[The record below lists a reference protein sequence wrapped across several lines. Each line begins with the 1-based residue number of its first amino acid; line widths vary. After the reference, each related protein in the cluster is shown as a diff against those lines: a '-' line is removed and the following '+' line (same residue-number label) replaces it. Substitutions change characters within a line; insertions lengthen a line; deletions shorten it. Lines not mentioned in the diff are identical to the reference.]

1 MTLPLPTRRRSPGAR
16 TKQMAQKK
24 KASQPSSKPLLKA
37 PTGIQGLDE
46 ITGGG
51 LPRGRPTLVS
61 GGAGSGKTLFG
72 LEFLV
77 RGATKYSEPGVFI
90 SFEESIPD
98 LTRNVASLG
107 FDLDRLVANKQ
118 LFLDHVHISRS
129 EIAETGEYDLDGL
142 FIRIADAVQRVG
154 AKRVVLD
161 TIEALFGELPNPGI
175 LRAEIRR
182 LFGWLKE
189 KGLTTVI
196 TAERDRPEKLT
207 RHGIEE
213 FVSDCVIVLDNR
225 VREEISTRRLRIVK
239 YRGSTH
245 GLNEYPF
252 LIDEQGISVL
262 PISSLGLDHAASVE
276 RISTGIGAL
285 DGMLGAKGFYRGSSI
300 LISGTPGT
308 GKTTLAAHFVDA
320 ACRRGE
326 RCLFLAFEESPEQ
339 IIRNMHSVGIH
350 LEPWV
355 RKGLLR
361 FQAAR
366 ATYWGIEQHLLRC
379 HKYISSFQPAVVVV
393 DPITNLLMVSTQTQV
408 RSMLTRLVDF
418 LKTQGV
424 TTIFTSLTT
433 GGGTLEPSEEYV
445 SSLMDTS
452 LLLKSLEVGG
462 ERNRALYVLKSR
474 GMGHSNQIREFLLT
488 NDGFRLL
495 DVYLGPEGVLTG
507 AARVSQEMRE
517 KAVVTL
523 HRQTLETSQ
532 RELERKRRI
541 FEARMVMLRAEFEAE
556 EEIIQQTI
564 SESELLGEEVVQD
577 RGQMVLSRQA
587 DSSSYKK
594 EGRAKVAP

>member
-1 MTLPLPTRRRSPGAR
+1 MG
-16 TKQMAQKK
+16 QKK
-24 KASQPSSKPLLKA
+24 KASQPSSKTLPKA
-37 PTGIQGLDE
+37 ATGIQGLDE

-77 RGATKYSEPGVFI
+77 RGATQYNEPGVFM

-98 LTRNVASLG
+98 LTKNVASLG
-107 FDLDRLVANKQ
+107 FDLDRLVADKK

-142 FIRIADAVQRVG
+142 FIRIADAVQKVG
-154 AKRVVLD
+154 ARRIVLD

-175 LRAEIRR
+175 LRAEIHR
-182 LFGWLKE
+182 LFDWLKQ

-213 FVSDCVIVLDNR
+213 FVSDCVILLDHR
-225 VREEISTRRLRIVK
+225 IREEISTRRLRIIK

-245 GLNEYPF
+245 GTNEYPF

-262 PISSLGLDHAASVE
+262 PISSMDLDQPAPAV
-276 RISTGIGAL
+276 RISTGIARL
-285 DGMLGAKGFYRGSSI
+285 DGMLGGKGFYQGSSI
-300 LISGTPGT
+300 LLSGTSGT
-308 GKTTLAAHFVDA
+308 GKTSIATHFVDA

-326 RCLFLAFEESPEQ
+326 RCLFFAFEESPEQ
-339 IIRNMHSVGIH
+339 VVRNMRSIGID
-350 LEPWV
+350 LEPWI
-355 RKGLLR
+355 RKGLLQ

-366 ATYWGIEQHLLRC
+366 PSYGGIEQVLLVT
-379 HKYISSFQPAVVVV
+379 HKCIASFQPSVVVV
-393 DPITNLLMVSTQTQV
+393 DPVTNLLMANSLNEV

-418 LKTQGV
+418 LKTKRI
-424 TTIFTSLTT
+424 TAIFTSLTEA
-433 GGGTLEPSEEYV
+433 GGALEASEANV
-445 SSLMDTS
+445 SSLMDTW
-452 LLLKSLEVGG
+452 LLLKSIEVGG

-474 GMGHSNQIREFLLT
+474 GMEHSNQIREFLLT
-488 NDGFRLL
+488 NDGLRLL

-507 AARVSQEMRE
+507 SARVSQEMRE

-523 HRQTLETSQ
+523 HRQARETSQ

-564 SESELLGEEVVQD
+564 SESELLGQEVVQD
-577 RGQMVLSRQA
+577 RGQMGRSRKA
-587 DSSSYKK
+587 DTSTYKK
-594 EGRAKVAP
+594 EGRAKLTRKR